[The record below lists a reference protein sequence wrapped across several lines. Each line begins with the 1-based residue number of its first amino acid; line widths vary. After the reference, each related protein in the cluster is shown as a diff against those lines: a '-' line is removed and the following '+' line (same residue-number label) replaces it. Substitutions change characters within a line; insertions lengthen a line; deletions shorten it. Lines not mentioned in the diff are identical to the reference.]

1 MTDILQRKM
10 ARDYAAGATKRDA
23 HPKSLGVLRGRFVI
37 EPQLPAHLRVG
48 VFREAKTYDCWLRA
62 SQRQRQAAVRRRA
75 RPARPGDQ
83 AAGRC
88 RPAAGPGL
96 RADEPP
102 TMPLG
107 TVKLFRD
114 AVYYSIE
121 RSPLLLSAKLVLTGQ
136 GSVLKALKGA
146 RSRPTSPLDLRYWS
160 TTPYRW
166 GDKDVVKYGLMPT
179 SQHRST
185 LPATLADDYLSQ
197 AMQAH
202 LDRHDASFDFGVQ
215 LRKGTMPVED
225 AAVRWDETES
235 PFVTVAR
242 LHIPR
247 QTFRTPRARR
257 AGRDAVVQPRPR
269 QARAYAAGRHQPRAG
284 GHLPAAL
291 GLSPPARPTRQ
302 HRLTMDPSPAG
313 TEPIKAPGLMK
324 LLLEARAPFE
334 YAASLAA
341 APWLLS
347 APRGDGHAVLV
358 YPGFLATDFS
368 TRPAAPAAA
377 HAGP

>member
-1 MTDILQRKM
+1 MSDLTLTSSPQEAALIAEMTDILQRKM

-62 SQRQRQAAVRRRA
+62 SNASGKPQSDAVPDLRGLA
-75 RPARPGDQ
+75 IKLLDD
-83 AAGRC
+83 AGQ
-88 RPAAGPGL
+88 PLGQDFVL
-96 RADEPP
+96 MNHP

-202 LDRHDASFDFGVQ
+202 LNGHDASFDFGVQ

-247 QTFRTPRARR
+247 QTFRTPEREALGETLSFSPGHARPELAPLGGINRARV
-257 AGRDAVVQPRPR
+257 AIYQQLSAF
-269 QARAYAAGRHQPRAG
+269 RHQRDQRANI
-284 GHLPAAL
+284 A
-291 GLSPPARPTRQ
+291 
-302 HRLTMDPSPAG
+302 
-313 TEPIKAPGLMK
+313 
-324 LLLEARAPFE
+324 
-334 YAASLAA
+334 
-341 APWLLS
+341 
-347 APRGDGHAVLV
+347 
-358 YPGFLATDFS
+358 
-368 TRPAAPAAA
+368 
-377 HAGP
+377 